1 MEGLRVSRRRA
12 LLGGLGGAL
21 ASVGLAIVAGCS
33 GDAPTPVA
41 EPRGPDLVTSPTGR
55 DAAPPTEP
63 EPLPP
68 RPREPL
74 PPRTRA
80 LDVDLGQVLSG
91 ATVKLDVPS
100 NALGFNVVVR
110 GEDDEEEVA
119 LTRVTSPSGEVV
131 LRDAIVVGGTFES
144 AKGLRIAAAEVPQ
157 NRFDSTMPLER
168 GPWSIS
174 VSGKGKLA
182 VSARVQISGDGQFHG
197 GALDLHV
204 YLPRG
209 LVVED
214 PGAPHVVDAA
224 RAERDASI
232 EARLDAFYRAL
243 EATTG
248 IVRGDVTFH
257 DADTSFRRI
266 STKRALD
273 AAFAASAGVVADGHQ
288 AVHVMLT
295 NELAFGNGTW
305 GVASGIPGA
314 ATRTG
319 TRASGV
325 ALALVDANFAAADGL
340 ALLHEVGHFIG
351 LNHTTE
357 LVAGYADPIADTPS
371 CSATID
377 SSRPSTFASCPDKD
391 NLMFPTLVSQSL
403 VLSETQRTIFR
414 GSPVF
419 RAFVGPEADAGA
431 RDGGEVDAGLLD
443 AGPRALVPRRG
454 LPVLR
459 LTRSGRALSD
469 EEAQVL
475 SGACGTGMSASYI
488 DRPALSREALLRIA
502 ADPDVAGIVR
512 RRASQLAARPVTP

>member
-1 MEGLRVSRRRA
+1 MEGLRVSRRKA
-12 LLGGLGGAL
+12 LLGGVL
-21 ASVGLAIVAGCS
+21 ASVSITLVLGCS
-33 GDAPTPVA
+33 GDTPTPLA

-68 RPREPL
+68 RPRGPL
-74 PPRTRA
+74 PPRTVA
-80 LDVDLGQVLSG
+80 LDVDLGRVLAG
-91 ATVKLDVPS
+91 TPVKLDVPA

-110 GEDDEEEVA
+110 GEDDEDEVSI
-119 LTRVTSPSGEVV
+119 TRVTSPSGEVV

-157 NRFDSTMPLER
+157 NRLASTVPLEK
-168 GPWSIS
+168 GAWSIT
-174 VSGKGKLA
+174 VAGKGTLS
-182 VSARVQISGDGQFHG
+182 VSARVQISGDGEFHG
-197 GALDLHV
+197 GALDMHV

-214 PGAPHVVDAA
+214 PGSPHVVDAA

-257 DADTSFRRI
+257 DVDPSFRRI
-266 STKRALD
+266 ATKRALD

-288 AVHVMLT
+288 SVHVMLT

-325 ALALVDANFAAADGL
+325 ALALTGDNFASADGL
-340 ALLHEVGHFIG
+340 ALLHEVGHFVG

-357 LVAGYADPIADTPS
+357 LVAGYADPLADTPS
-371 CSATID
+371 CSETID
-377 SSRPSTFASCPDKD
+377 RSRPSTFASCPDKD
-391 NLMFPTLVSQSL
+391 NLMFPTLVSESL
-403 VLSETQRTIFR
+403 VLSDTQRTIFR

-419 RAFVGPEADAGA
+419 RAFVGPETDAGA
-431 RDGGEVDAGLLD
+431 PDGGESDAALPD

-459 LTRSGRALSD
+459 LTRSGRALSA
-469 EEAQVL
+469 EEAIVL
-475 SGACGTGMSASYI
+475 SGSCGTEIGVPYT
-488 DRPALSREALLRIA
+488 RGPALSREVLLRIA
-502 ADPDVAGIVR
+502 KDPDLAGIVR
-512 RRASQLAARPVTP
+512 QRAARLAAHAPEP